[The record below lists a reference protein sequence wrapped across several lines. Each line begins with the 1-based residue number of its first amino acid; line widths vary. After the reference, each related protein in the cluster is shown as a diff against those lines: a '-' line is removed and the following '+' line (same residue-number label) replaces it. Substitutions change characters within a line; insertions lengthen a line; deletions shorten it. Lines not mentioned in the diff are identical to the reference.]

1 VQADQHFFEKTN
13 LVVEA
18 ALVTR
23 EVLKGAR
30 ELLAQASG

>member
-1 VQADQHFFEKTN
+1 MQINIFFEKTN

-18 ALVTR
+18 AFVTR

-30 ELLAQASG
+30 KSLVRVSRE